1 MVDSLPSINFGFDE
15 LRDRMAKF
23 TAKFDN
29 FIEQGRKRVLEERN
43 QFRMNVVEFREDQRM
58 KKKEVEIITLST
70 STHQQ
75 NLAKE
80 EAETNEMETA
90 IAELAAQR
98 DSHQATKENL
108 KTQIAEIQEQI
119 EARLEAQR
127 AHANHLE
134 NQSRNNIPELE
145 FWHTSLCMRIE
156 GAGKENYLKII
167 FTHVDEKDWNKE
179 ASFIF
184 DLSGRD
190 YRVLH
195 SRPRLE
201 PEKVDDVVEKLNE
214 KRQLASALKM
224 MRQLFIEHFKSA

>member
-1 MVDSLPSINFGFDE
+1 
-15 LRDRMAKF
+15 
-23 TAKFDN
+23 
-29 FIEQGRKRVLEERN
+29 
-43 QFRMNVVEFREDQRM
+43 M
-58 KKKEVEIITLST
+58 KKKDVEIITLST
-70 STHQQ
+70 STHHQ

-98 DSHQATKENL
+98 DSHQATKANL
-108 KTQIAEIQEQI
+108 KKQIAEIQEQI

-195 SRPRLE
+195 CRPRLE
-201 PEKVDDVVEKLNE
+201 QEKVDDVVEKLNE